1 MGGISDRQQ
10 EIHRRRHRRKKIA
23 IFKRKLEKA
32 SASEKEVIIAKIRKL
47 TPGCDVVLS
56 NLGLAK

>member
-1 MGGISDRQQ
+1 VGGISDRQQ

-32 SASEKEVIIAKIRKL
+32 SASEKEAIIAKIRKL
-47 TPGCDVVLS
+47 TPGCEVVLS